1 MASYRHLARTC
12 VMQTIFELDMA
23 DEVCRV
29 FPDLSGNKDIS
40 KSFKASLKR
49 SPKDILEDILK
60 EFAPKL
66 TEKEFAHETL
76 NGVLKNKEDIIDIIK
91 KHAPQWPVDK
101 IARVDRAIL
110 EIGVYEIVF
119 AKDIPPVVA
128 INEAVEIAKH
138 FGDNNCQ
145 KFING
150 VLSSVMKNFN
160 EKL

>member
-12 VMQTIFELDMA
+12 VMQTIFEIEFRNGSLD
-23 DEVCRV
+23 D
-29 FPDLSGNKDIS
+29 S
-40 KSFKASLKR
+40 KEERDPRKLLEA
-49 SPKDILEDILK
+49 ILN

-66 TEKEFAHETL
+66 TEKEFARETL
-76 NGVLKNKEDIIDIIK
+76 DGVLKNQKDIIDIIQK
-91 KHAPQWPVDK
+91 YAPEWPIDK

-138 FGDNNCQ
+138 FGDNNGQ